1 MRRVFSILL
10 IISLIVPAMIKM
22 GIMAGYVL
30 EYNQY
35 VTVLCENRD
44 KPEMKCNGQC
54 HLAKELKAVDEPADA
69 KGATPIPSQLQTELI
84 FLPSTA
90 RLTLSTFPEP
100 LPEWITFNENEVLAI
115 PAQVIV
121 PPPEYIG

>member
-10 IISLIVPAMIKM
+10 IMSLIVPAMIKM

-30 EYNQY
+30 EYNKY

-54 HLAKELKAVDEPADA
+54 HLAKELKAVNEPADA
-69 KGATPIPSQLQTELI
+69 KGTTPIPSQLQTELI
-84 FLPSTA
+84 FLPSA
-90 RLTLSTFPEP
+90 DLFTLATFPEP
-100 LPEWITFNENEVLAI
+100 RSKWIIVNENNVLA
-115 PAQVIV
+115 PLANVCV

>member
-84 FLPSTA
+84 FLPSA
-90 RLTLSTFPEP
+90 DLFTLATFPEP
-100 LPEWITFNENEVLAI
+100 RSKWITANENDLFTTPVT
-115 PAQVIV
+115 VVV
-121 PPPEYIG
+121 PPPEYIA

>member
-10 IISLIVPAMIKM
+10 IMSLIVPAMIKM

-54 HLAKELKAVDEPADA
+54 HLTKELKAVDEPADA

-84 FLPSTA
+84 FLPSA
-90 RLTLSTFPEP
+90 DLLTLATFPEP
-100 LPEWITFNENEVLAI
+100 RSKWIIVNENDLFTTAVT
-115 PAQVIV
+115 VVV
-121 PPPEYIG
+121 PPPEFIG